1 MSDDKDDSSIGR
13 GRLADQLAGLKIDA
27 ADEEDVADEQ
37 SGSSDKTSPSPQE
50 PEHGDAEPAPD
61 EPRLSDEELFERAI
75 AEMSPEEARRA
86 KEPRSRRANRVSR
99 QLSGAQSADELPE
112 RDELPDKSESMP
124 EQPESADASTPMGAA
139 SSKQLTEEELFEQ
152 AVSDI
157 GPEDIYR
164 GKFEGRGANLPEE
177 PEDVPKKQP
186 GAPGE
191 KPAQNASDEPEVDE
205 EQAREALG
213 ELRTMRQFEKAV
225 GPVDRDI
232 DREKYRDR
240 ASRRDP
246 KRDVEQRLAY
256 RSDSPDEMTTPPL
269 PKSGD
274 GLNNV
279 GSLDS
284 AHRDL
289 LERFQKRAR
298 RDQVFEI
305 NVRGDTVDDALRQV
319 ELFVHQQWKEGSG
332 FCRIVH
338 GRGLRSKGA
347 PVLKPA
353 ILRWLE
359 GPGFRYVRGY
369 APETNNAGDYGS
381 VVVELAKRQTD

>member
-1 MSDDKDDSSIGR
+1 MSDDKDESSIGS
-13 GRLADQLAGLKIDA
+13 GGLADQLAGLDIDA
-27 ADEEDVADEQ
+27 PDREEVD
-37 SGSSDKTSPSPQE
+37 
-50 PEHGDAEPAPD
+50 EPASDASDDAPSSPERTERRPAEQTVD
-61 EPRLSDEELFERAI
+61 QADLSDEELFERAI
-75 AEMSPEEARRA
+75 SEMSPDDVRRA
-86 KEPRSRRANRVSR
+86 KNPKQQPAGLTDEDTLSERDTEQAEGASTRA
-99 QLSGAQSADELPE
+99 SADE
-112 RDELPDKSESMP
+112 
-124 EQPESADASTPMGAA
+124 DASG
-139 SSKQLTEEELFEQ
+139 SKALNEQELFEQ
-152 AVSDI
+152 AVSNI

-164 GKFEGRGANLPEE
+164 GKFEGRGAELPDE
-177 PEDVPKKQP
+177 PEDVPKKRPGVPGQQP
-186 GAPGE
+186 QPQAGPS
-191 KPAQNASDEPEVDE
+191 NEPEVDE
-205 EQAREALG
+205 QQAREALG

-232 DREKYRDR
+232 DRDKYRDR
-240 ASRRDP
+240 ASRRNP
-246 KRDVEQRLAY
+246 KKDVEQRLAY

-269 PKSGD
+269 PKSGE

-279 GSLDS
+279 GSLDP
-284 AHRDL
+284 AHKDL

-298 RDQVFEI
+298 RNDVFEI
-305 NVRGDTVDDALRQV
+305 NVRGDSVEDALRQV

-338 GRGLRSKGA
+338 GRGLRSDGA

-381 VVVELAKRQTD
+381 VVVELAKRRTDST